1 MTADRIVVVPW
12 APQPLI
18 VPGKGEPRPDGV
30 DQFVDELLGDVDEKP
45 AWPDVALLAGG
56 AGLVAGAVAGAH
68 SPALVFT
75 GAMAGLF
82 GCVPLARSAWRA
94 LGHRRTRPEPG
105 TAMTLGLP
113 LVASH
118 PDTEALIRAYERLLE
133 LAALPGAAT
142 LGAEAAVAGHLAVVE
157 TATILDGEP
166 PSLLAQERYVR
177 QRTAAIQALSRN
189 LQRHQQGRVAA
200 EG

>member
-1 MTADRIVVVPW
+1 MTAERIVVVPW

-30 DQFVDELLGDVDEKP
+30 DQFVDDLLGDVGQKP

-56 AGLVAGAVAGAH
+56 AGLVVGAVAGGN

-75 GAMAGLF
+75 GAMAGLL
-82 GCVPLARSAWRA
+82 GCVPLARTAWRA
-94 LGHRRTRPEPG
+94 LGRRRPRPRPG

-118 PDTEALIRAYERLLE
+118 PDTEALIGAYGRLLE
-133 LAALPGAAT
+133 LAALPGAT
-142 LGAEAAVAGHLAVVE
+142 KLGEEAAVAAHLAVVE
-157 TATILDGEP
+157 AATILDGEP
-166 PSLLAQERYVR
+166 PSLLAEKKFVR
-177 QRTAAIQALSRN
+177 QRTAAIEALSLT
-189 LQRHQQGRVAA
+189 LQRHHQARVAA
-200 EG
+200 GG